1 MAQPPPLLDA
11 EQAAFICSGLS
22 ISAAA
27 CQPGALPNLA
37 RATGC
42 RVSAD
47 RRTVTLLLSRPASAA
62 LLQDVAG
69 TGRVAAVFSEPE
81 SHRTLQLKGTDAR
94 EVALEPGDPA
104 RAQHH
109 VDRFVARLE
118 PLGYP
123 VEVLRT
129 LLACAPEALTALA
142 FTPSSGSF
150 QTPGPEAGT
159 ALRGAR

>member
-1 MAQPPPLLDA
+1 MAHPPPLLDA
-11 EQAAFICSGLS
+11 EQAAFISSGLS

-42 RVSAD
+42 RVSTD
-47 RRTVTLLLSRPASAA
+47 RCTVTLLLSRPASAA
-62 LLQDVAG
+62 LLQDVADN
-69 TGRVAAVFSEPE
+69 GRIAVVFSEPD

-94 EVALEPGDPA
+94 EVGLEPGDPA

-123 VEVLRT
+123 VDVLRT
-129 LLACAPEALTALA
+129 LLACAPEDLAALA

-159 ALRGAR
+159 PLRSAS